1 MSGIEQLRWP
11 VRLTEGPVELRPLRY
26 RDAKAWAAVR
36 ERNTDW
42 LRPWE
47 PTAPTPQARF
57 PGSYRQMVRRFA
69 AQARAG
75 EALPWVVWFRG
86 QLAGQ
91 LTISGITW
99 GSARMGSAGYWVDRA
114 VAGQGVIPTAL
125 ALAVDHCFFTVGLHR
140 IEVNI
145 RPENQASLRV
155 VEKLG
160 FRPEGI
166 RERFLHIDGDWRD
179 HLSFALT
186 ADEVPGGLLLRWR
199 ASRQSAAQ

>member
-1 MSGIEQLRWP
+1 
-11 VRLTEGPVELRPLRY
+11 
-26 RDAKAWAAVR
+26 
-36 ERNTDW
+36 
-42 LRPWE
+42 
-47 PTAPTPQARF
+47 
-57 PGSYRQMVRRFA
+57 MVRRFA

-75 EALPWVVWFRG
+75 EALPWVVGFRG

-99 GSARMGSAGYWVDRA
+99 GSARMGSAGYWVDHA

-160 FRPEGI
+160 FRQEGI

-186 ADEVPGGLLLRWR
+186 ADDVPGGLLLRWR